1 MADMLRAVPPRIKG
15 VGSASSVDRARI
27 EPEIAH
33 MASRLRSIGL
43 LVLAGCSSPD
53 RVTPDAA
60 RLTVLPSPA
69 GPRSGEPF
77 LASDATGAVHMTW
90 IEQTGD
96 STHAVRYARL
106 DGETWS
112 APSTVVERR
121 DLFVNWADYPS
132 VIATPSGRLLVH
144 WLQRSGAGRYA
155 YDVRIAQSADR
166 GVTWSDG
173 AVLHT
178 DRSAGEHGFVALWL
192 APNDSVGAAWLDGR
206 HMTAGDTAAGGGH
219 GGGAMSLQS
228 VSTAPSGALG
238 TEHPVDLRTCD
249 CCQVAAT
256 VTPSGPVVA
265 YRDRTDDE
273 IRDIA
278 VVRLVDGKWTS
289 PSIVHADGWHIEACP
304 VNGPALASRGDTVA
318 IAWFTGAQDTARV
331 RVAFSV
337 DGGQR
342 FAAPLRVDGG
352 TPAGRVGIALDE
364 NGDAMV
370 SWLERVPPEDAE
382 VRVRRVT
389 RAGEMGAPRTI
400 SRTKAAR
407 AAGFPR
413 IVRRGDTLLAAW
425 TVPGDSARVMVG
437 RLPLGEL
444 R

>member
-1 MADMLRAVPPRIKG
+1 VT
-15 VGSASSVDRARI
+15 
-27 EPEIAH
+27 
-33 MASRLRSIGL
+33 SRLPFLAFAIF
-43 LVLAGCSSPD
+43 AGCSSPE
-53 RVTPDAA
+53 RAAPDAA
-60 RLTVLPSPA
+60 RLTALPSPA

-106 DGETWS
+106 EGDTWS
-112 APSTVVERR
+112 QPTTVVDHH

-155 YDVRIAQSADR
+155 YDVRIAQSTDR
-166 GVTWSDG
+166 GATWSEG
-173 AVLHT
+173 SVLHT
-178 DRSAGEHGFVALWL
+178 DRSAGEHGFVATWL
-192 APNDSVGAAWLDGR
+192 APGDSVGAAWLDGR
-206 HMTAGDTAAGGGH
+206 HMTAGEGGH
-219 GGGAMSLQS
+219 GKGAMSLQS
-228 VSTAPSGALG
+228 VSAAPSGALG
-238 TEHPVDLRTCD
+238 VEEPVDLRTCD

-265 YRDRTDDE
+265 YRDRTEDE

-342 FAAPLRVDGG
+342 FAAPVRVDGG
-352 TPAGRVGIALDE
+352 TPAGRVGIALDQ
-364 NGDAMV
+364 NGDAIV

-382 VRVRRVT
+382 VHVRRVS
-389 RAGEMGAPRTI
+389 RSGDMGAPATI

-413 IVRRGDTLLAAW
+413 IVRRGDALLAAW

-437 RLPLGEL
+437 RMPLGEV

>member
-1 MADMLRAVPPRIKG
+1 MMITRLSCITLMA
-15 VGSASSVDRARI
+15 
-27 EPEIAH
+27 
-33 MASRLRSIGL
+33 
-43 LVLAGCSSPD
+43 LAGCSPAD
-53 RVTPDAA
+53 REAPDAA
-60 RLTVLPSPA
+60 RLTPMPSPA

-106 DGETWS
+106 DGDTWS
-112 APSTVVERR
+112 LPTTVVERR

-166 GVTWSDG
+166 GVTWTDG
-173 AVLHT
+173 SVLHT
-178 DRSAGEHGFVALWL
+178 DRSAAEHGFVALWV

-206 HMTAGDTAAGGGH
+206 HTTMGEGGH
-219 GGGAMSLQS
+219 GGGGAMSLQS
-228 VSTAPSGALG
+228 VSVASSGAFG
-238 TEHPVDLRTCD
+238 VEQPVDLRTCD

-256 VTPSGPVVA
+256 VTASGPVIA
-265 YRDRTDDE
+265 YRDRTEDE

-278 VVRLVDGKWTS
+278 VVRRDGGAWTS
-289 PSIVHADGWHIEACP
+289 PSIVYADGWHIEACP

-337 DGGQR
+337 DGGPR
-342 FAAPLRVDGG
+342 FAAPVRVAGG
-352 TPAGRVGIALDE
+352 APAGRVGIVLDE
-364 NGDAMV
+364 NGDAIV

-382 VRVRRVT
+382 VRMRRVT
-389 RAGEMGAPRTI
+389 RAGAMGAPLII

-407 AAGFPR
+407 ASGFPR
-413 IVRRGDTLLAAW
+413 IARRGDMLFAAW

-437 RLPLGEL
+437 RLPLGDL
-444 R
+444 K

>member
-1 MADMLRAVPPRIKG
+1 MTP
-15 VGSASSVDRARI
+15 
-27 EPEIAH
+27 
-33 MASRLRSIGL
+33 RLRLISL
-43 LVLAGCSSPD
+43 FVLVGCSSPD
-53 RVTPDAA
+53 RAVGDAT
-60 RLTVLPSPA
+60 RLTPLPSPA

-77 LASDATGAVHMTW
+77 LATDASGAVHMTW

-106 DGETWS
+106 DGDAWS
-112 APSTVVERR
+112 APTTVVERR

-166 GVTWSDG
+166 GATWTDG

-192 APNDSVGAAWLDGR
+192 APNDSVRAAWLDGR
-206 HMTAGDTAAGGGH
+206 NTTAAEAGH
-219 GGGAMSLQS
+219 PRGAMTVQS
-228 VSTAPSGALG
+228 VSVASTGTLGAEEPL
-238 TEHPVDLRTCD
+238 DLRTCD

-256 VTPSGPVVA
+256 VAASGPVIA
-265 YRDRTDDE
+265 YRDRTEDE

-278 VVRLVDGKWTS
+278 VVRQVDGKWTP

-304 VNGPALASRGDTVA
+304 VNGPALGARGDTVA

-331 RVAFSV
+331 RVAFST
-337 DGGQR
+337 DGGAR
-342 FAAPLRVDGG
+342 FGPPVRIDGG
-352 TPAGRVGIALDE
+352 TPAGRVGLTLDA
-364 NGDAMV
+364 NGDAIV
-370 SWLERVPPEDAE
+370 SWLERIPPEDAE
-382 VRVRRVT
+382 VRVRRVS
-389 RAGEMGAPRTI
+389 RAGDLGAPVVL

-407 AAGFPR
+407 ASGFPR
-413 IVRRGDTLLAAW
+413 IARRGDTLVVAW

-437 RLPLGEL
+437 QASIAAL

>member
-1 MADMLRAVPPRIKG
+1 MI
-15 VGSASSVDRARI
+15 
-27 EPEIAH
+27 
-33 MASRLRSIGL
+33 SRLRCIAL
-43 LVLAGCSSPD
+43 LVLASCSSSD
-53 RVTPDAA
+53 RVPPDAA
-60 RLTVLPSPA
+60 RFTSLPSPA

-106 DGETWS
+106 EGETWS
-112 APSTVVERR
+112 QPTTVVERPG
-121 DLFVNWADYPS
+121 LFVNWADYPS

-166 GVTWSDG
+166 GMTWSDG

-178 DRSAGEHGFVALWL
+178 DRGAGEHGFVALWL

-206 HMTAGDTAAGGGH
+206 HMTAGEGGH
-219 GGGAMSLQS
+219 GSGAMSLQS
-228 VSTAPSGALG
+228 VSTASSGALG
-238 TEHPVDLRTCD
+238 VEQPLDLRTCD

-256 VTPSGPVVA
+256 VAASGPVVA
-265 YRDRTDDE
+265 YRDRTEAE

-278 VVRLVDGKWTS
+278 VVRQVDGKWTS

-331 RVAFSV
+331 HVAFSV
-337 DGGQR
+337 DGGQK
-342 FAAPLRVDGG
+342 FAAPVRVDGG
-352 TPAGRVGIALDE
+352 APAGRVGITLDE
-364 NGDAMV
+364 NGDAIV

-382 VRVRRVT
+382 VRVRRLT
-389 RAGEMGAPRTI
+389 RSGAMGAPLTI

-413 IVRRGDTLLAAW
+413 IVRRGDALLAAW

-437 RLPLGEL
+437 RLSLGGSKPDLL

>member
-1 MADMLRAVPPRIKG
+1 
-15 VGSASSVDRARI
+15 
-27 EPEIAH
+27 
-33 MASRLRSIGL
+33 MASRLRLIVL
-43 LVLAGCSSPD
+43 LVLAACAAPD
-53 RVTPDAA
+53 RGASSAA
-60 RLTVLPSPA
+60 RVTLLPSPA

-77 LASDATGAVHMTW
+77 LAADAAGAVHMTW
-90 IEQTGD
+90 VERTGD

-106 DGETWS
+106 DGDAWS
-112 APSTVVERR
+112 APTTVVERP

-166 GVTWSDG
+166 GATWSDG

-178 DRSAGEHGFVALWL
+178 DRSAGEHGFVALWA
-192 APNDSVGAAWLDGR
+192 APNDSVRAAWLDGR
-206 HMTAGDTAAGGGH
+206 HMTAGEGGH
-219 GGGAMSLQS
+219 GKGAMSVQS
-228 VSTAPSGALG
+228 VSGASTGAVGAEEAL
-238 TEHPVDLRTCD
+238 DLRTCD

-256 VTPSGPVVA
+256 VAASGPVVA

-278 VVRLVDGKWTS
+278 VVRQVDGKWTA
-289 PSIVHADGWHIEACP
+289 PSMVYADGWHIEACP

-331 RVAFSV
+331 RVAFST

-342 FAAPLRVDGG
+342 FAAPVRVDGG
-352 TPAGRVGIALDE
+352 TPAGRVGITLDE
-364 NGDAMV
+364 NGDAIV

-382 VRVRRVT
+382 VRVRRVA
-389 RAGEMGAPRTI
+389 RSGAMGVPLTI

-407 AAGFPR
+407 ASGFPR
-413 IVRRGDTLLAAW
+413 IVRRGDTLVAAW

-437 RLPLGEL
+437 RLPLGGL
-444 R
+444 Q

>member
-1 MADMLRAVPPRIKG
+1 MP
-15 VGSASSVDRARI
+15 
-27 EPEIAH
+27 
-33 MASRLRSIGL
+33 SRLRCIAL
-43 LVLAGCSSPD
+43 LALVGCSRPD
-53 RVTPDAA
+53 RAPDAA
-60 RLTVLPSPA
+60 GLTPLPSPA

-77 LASDATGAVHMTW
+77 LAGDAAGAVHMTW
-90 IEQTGD
+90 IEQTDD

-112 APSTVVERR
+112 TPSTVVERR

-155 YDVRIAQSADR
+155 YDVRIAQSADS
-166 GVTWSDG
+166 GKTWSNG
-173 AVLHT
+173 SVLHT
-178 DRSAGEHGFVALWL
+178 DRGAGEHGFVALWL

-206 HMTAGDTAAGGGH
+206 HMKPAAAGEDGH

-228 VSTAPSGALG
+228 VTSASTGALG
-238 TEHPVDLRTCD
+238 AERPIDLRTCD

-256 VTPSGPVVA
+256 VTASGPVIA

-278 VVRLVDGKWTS
+278 VVRQVGGKWTS
-289 PSIVHADGWHIEACP
+289 PTIVHADGWRIEACP

-331 RVAFSV
+331 HVAFSV

-342 FAAPLRVDGG
+342 FAAPVRVDGG
-352 TPAGRVGIALDE
+352 TPAGRVGITLDE
-364 NGDAMV
+364 NGDAIV

-382 VRVRRVT
+382 VRVRRVP
-389 RAGEMGAPRTI
+389 RAGTLGAPMTLTRT
-400 SRTKAAR
+400 RAAR

-413 IVRRGDTLLAAW
+413 IVRRGDALLAAW

-437 RLPLGEL
+437 RLSLSGM
-444 R
+444 